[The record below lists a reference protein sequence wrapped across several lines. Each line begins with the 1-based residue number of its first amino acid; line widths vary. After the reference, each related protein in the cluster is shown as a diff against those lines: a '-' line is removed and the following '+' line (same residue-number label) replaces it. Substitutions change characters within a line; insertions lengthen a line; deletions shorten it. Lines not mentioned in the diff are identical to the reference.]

1 MPVLFCTIGRWVIN
15 RAVGTARFALPQVM
29 RTHPDILQI
38 GNKLS
43 KNDKTVLT
51 NNASC
56 VMIFLEVMH
65 MTRKLGPIMNEE
77 NMFTV
82 LRAATIA
89 AGVAG
94 TLLALWLGA
103 IGVCVLESLSEDGA
117 CVQDAAVCVLCIAVL
132 VGISGCCYAALV
144 TFFRMCGRLAKGSAF
159 TEENGRAMQ
168 TMARLLCVCAG
179 LLLVAILAILLVLS
193 DGVLPLPVIFLL
205 MFLCAFAGAGL
216 IAHALALLVRR
227 AAALQQESELT
238 I

>member
-1 MPVLFCTIGRWVIN
+1 
-15 RAVGTARFALPQVM
+15 
-29 RTHPDILQI
+29 
-38 GNKLS
+38 
-43 KNDKTVLT
+43 
-51 NNASC
+51 
-56 VMIFLEVMH
+56 
-65 MTRKLGPIMNEE
+65 MTRKIGTIMNEE
-77 NMFTV
+77 NMFAV

-103 IGVCVLESLSEDGA
+103 VGVSVLDFLCEDGVCVR
-117 CVQDAAVCVLCIAVL
+117 DAAVCVLCLAVL

-144 TFFRMCGRLAKGSAF
+144 TFYRMCGRLAKGSAF
-159 TEENGRAMQ
+159 TEENRSAMQ
-168 TMARLLCVCAG
+168 TIARLLYACAVQ
-179 LLLVAILAILLVLS
+179 LAVPVLAILVMLS

-216 IAHALALLVRR
+216 IAHALSLLVRR

>member
-1 MPVLFCTIGRWVIN
+1 
-15 RAVGTARFALPQVM
+15 
-29 RTHPDILQI
+29 
-38 GNKLS
+38 
-43 KNDKTVLT
+43 
-51 NNASC
+51 
-56 VMIFLEVMH
+56 

-94 TLLALWLGA
+94 TLLALWLGF
-103 IGVCVLESLSEDGA
+103 IGVCVLEYLCEDGA

-168 TMARLLCVCAG
+168 TMARLLCVCTG
-179 LLLVAILAILLVLS
+179 LLLLAILAILLVLS

>member
-1 MPVLFCTIGRWVIN
+1 
-15 RAVGTARFALPQVM
+15 
-29 RTHPDILQI
+29 
-38 GNKLS
+38 
-43 KNDKTVLT
+43 
-51 NNASC
+51 
-56 VMIFLEVMH
+56 

-103 IGVCVLESLSEDGA
+103 IGVSMLSFLCEDGI
-117 CVQDAAVCVLCIAVL
+117 CVKDAAVCALCMGVL
-132 VGISGCCYAALV
+132 VGISVCCYVALTV
-144 TFFRMCGRLAKGSAF
+144 FFRLCGRLARGSAF
-159 TEENGRAMQ
+159 TEENRRAMQ

-193 DGVLPLPVIFLL
+193 DGVLALPVIFLL